1 MSIGLELRTKNK
13 DELVELILQLQETI
27 SEMEI
32 SKDSPLNTDLIY
44 TALIDKNKA
53 LKIELSETIKQ
64 ATEWATRCRKAW
76 DANELLKN
84 ELVEARERTSKSKRG
99 RYGRKREENASKD

>member
-13 DELVELILQLQETI
+13 DELVEIVLQLQETI

-32 SKDSPLNTDLIY
+32 SKGSPLNTDLIY
-44 TALIDKNKA
+44 TTLRDQNKA

-64 ATEWATRCRKAW
+64 ATEWATRCRKALS
-76 DANELLKN
+76 ANESLKN
-84 ELVEARERTSKSKRG
+84 EYLMFKEQMLKTRQNARANPRG
-99 RYGRKREENASKD
+99 KNE